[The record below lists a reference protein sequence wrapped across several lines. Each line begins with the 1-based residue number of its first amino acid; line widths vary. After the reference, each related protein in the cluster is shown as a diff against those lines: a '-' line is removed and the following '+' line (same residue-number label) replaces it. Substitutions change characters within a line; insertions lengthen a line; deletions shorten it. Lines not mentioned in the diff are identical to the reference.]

1 MGRKVTRL
9 TLDSLGELPHAA
21 TCTAWEFS
29 PVRREQIRGHEAEE
43 KAAWLSTVLREWGS
57 VGRVALVDDEVV
69 GHLEFGPSVFFPG
82 SERFPTAPVSPDA
95 VLLATAYVDPAHRGG
110 GLGRMMVQG
119 MAKELIKRGD
129 VTVVEAFGS
138 TRPDEGECVLPV
150 EFLQAVGFRT
160 HRSHPVYPRM
170 RMDLKTAITWRE
182 EFEAAL
188 GRLVG
193 VVSKRREPV
202 PHHRTGWPQT

>member
-21 TCTAWEFS
+21 TCTAWEFA
-29 PVRREQIRGHEAEE
+29 PVRREQVRGHEAEE

-57 VGRVALVDDEVV
+57 VGRVALVDDQVV
-69 GHLEFGPSVFFPG
+69 GHLEFGPAVFFPG
-82 SERFPTAPVSPDA
+82 AGRFPTAPVSPDA
-95 VLLATAYVDPAHRGG
+95 VLLATAYVEPAHRGG

-119 MAKELIKRGD
+119 MAKELITRGD
-129 VTVVEAFGS
+129 SVAVEAFGM
-138 TRPDEGECVLPV
+138 TRPAPGECGLPV

-160 HRSHPVYPRM
+160 HRAHPRYPRM
-170 RMDLKTAITWRE
+170 RMDLRTTLSWRE
-182 EFEAAL
+182 ELETAL

-193 VVSKRREPV
+193 AVSKRREPV
-202 PHHRTGWPQT
+202 PHHRVGPTS